1 MSGPGQSELEGEA
14 GAVDRSSSPAPSL
27 TTITALDTAL
37 SSHPATAQP
46 AHLALLAGQ
55 EEEVEG
61 DGGQQGRARLHDLA
75 PVHRVLVQHASS
87 LQTKVDLATRELKD
101 IMARLATEMLST
113 ADSLAGLG
121 EVKLPSG
128 FPVSSS
134 GLLVVD
140 SPATATIAAIHR
152 TRDGAVAA
160 LRAQAASLLRADT
173 RQAGLQQAASLPE
186 DFNTASDLLDSSF
199 QQLRGWLDQVGQA
212 AKKLQS
218 CDGEAG
224 TLRRFSSEKCRDI
237 DLLER
242 EAVLH
247 KMGEL
252 SVRNCSL
259 QSRKPVRSLGHTL
272 DLQEIMLLAKNAKS
286 LVYEVSLQMLKIVDL
301 VKGEEIACTGT
312 YHRLTKENSELL
324 RRYCFYLKLKIQQ
337 L

>member
-1 MSGPGQSELEGEA
+1 M
-14 GAVDRSSSPAPSL
+14 
-27 TTITALDTAL
+27 
-37 SSHPATAQP
+37 
-46 AHLALLAGQ
+46 
-55 EEEVEG
+55 
-61 DGGQQGRARLHDLA
+61 
-75 PVHRVLVQHASS
+75 
-87 LQTKVDLATRELKD
+87 
-101 IMARLATEMLST
+101 
-113 ADSLAGLG
+113 AGLG

-173 RQAGLQQAASLPE
+173 RQAGLQQAASVPE

-199 QQLRGWLDQVGQA
+199 QQLRGWLDQVSFGSWFGLRA
-212 AKKLQS
+212 PDCCARWVRPLRS
-218 CDGEAG
+218 CRAVTARRARCAG
-224 TLRRFSSEKCRDI
+224 S
-237 DLLER
+237 
-242 EAVLH
+242 AVRSAGISTCWRGRPSCTRWANSVLVQRTQHFPYFLH
-247 KMGEL
+247 CIMQ
-252 SVRNCSL
+252 VRNCSL

-324 RRYCFYLKLKIQQ
+324 RSALIC
-337 L
+337 